1 MAYLEHITQCFTR
14 QHWPNLSKTCSYW
27 AGVQSD
33 VFQSEPCKYNIYCVT
48 IIGIIVIFK
57 PATLVII
64 IKPGSRV
71 EGRGGVQ
78 APGATMRIL

>member
-1 MAYLEHITQCFTR
+1 MFHSPALAKPFQKLALTGRVFRVTCFR
-14 QHWPNLSKTCSYW
+14 VNR
-27 AGVQSD
+27 V
-33 VFQSEPCKYNIYCVT
+33 NIYCVT